1 MKIGIQILAYNC
13 SNSFENLIQPF
24 LKLKNQFDIK
34 IWVGSGQFK
43 EYAELGYKDLN
54 HSTEVLLDD
63 LLLKGDI
70 DLREVSNLTAKLDVP
85 GGDLLK
91 NANKNL
97 TNENYD

>member
-1 MKIGIQILAYNC
+1 MRIKDGD
-13 SNSFENLIQPF
+13 SNSNIQFYILEGKDDNHVKELLMFSSGTSNLTSQQSYSINGKKLEFE
-24 LKLKNQFDIK
+24 
-34 IWVGSGQFK
+34 S
-43 EYAELGYKDLN
+43 
-54 HSTEVLLDD
+54 VL

>member
-1 MKIGIQILAYNC
+1 MGD
-13 SNSFENLIQPF
+13 P
-24 LKLKNQFDIK
+24 
-34 IWVGSGQFK
+34 
-43 EYAELGYKDLN
+43 
-54 HSTEVLLDD
+54 VL